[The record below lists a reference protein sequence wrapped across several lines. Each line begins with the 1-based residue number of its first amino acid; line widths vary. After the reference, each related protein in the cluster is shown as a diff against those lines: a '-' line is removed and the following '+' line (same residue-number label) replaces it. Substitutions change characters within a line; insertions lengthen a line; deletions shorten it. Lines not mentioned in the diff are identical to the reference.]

1 MKPAIVGES
10 PSMRTSR
17 PFAGASGI
25 RLAQLAGVSL
35 DDLRARY
42 RLVNL
47 LGYWPGPEPSGKGSR
62 FPIDE
67 ARDRAATIRLAPG
80 SLLCGRRVARAFG
93 LGSVTFFEWTATGGA
108 ATPVAVIPH
117 PSGISRWWNEPSH
130 VDEAREFLREAVR
143 AA

>member
-1 MKPAIVGES
+1 VKPAIVGEA

-35 DDLRARY
+35 DELRARY
-42 RLVNL
+42 RLVNVL
-47 LGYWPGPEPSGKGSR
+47 RHWPGPNPCGKGSA
-62 FPIDE
+62 FPLSD
-67 ARDRAATIRLAPG
+67 ARPRAGAIRLPPG

-93 LGSVTFFEWTATGGA
+93 RAGLAFFEWDDCG
-108 ATPVAVIPH
+108 VAVIPH

-130 VDEAREFLREAVR
+130 VDEARRFLEGALR